1 MTDMVEH
8 ISDLND
14 RIQVLERQTALDK
27 KQISVWK
34 AWNKTLSEGFKK
46 VQSLYDDLI
55 MQVECKYGGETRHE
69 TARRYIIE
77 REIPTDREAQTAR
90 ET

>member
-1 MTDMVEH
+1 MIDMVEH
-8 ISDLND
+8 IADLND
-14 RIQVLERQTALDK
+14 RIQVLEQQMALDK
-27 KQISVWK
+27 KQLSVWK
-34 AWNKTLSEGFKK
+34 AWNKTLTEGCQE
-46 VQSLYDDLI
+46 VQILYDDLI

-77 REIPTDREAQTAR
+77 REMPTEREAQTAS